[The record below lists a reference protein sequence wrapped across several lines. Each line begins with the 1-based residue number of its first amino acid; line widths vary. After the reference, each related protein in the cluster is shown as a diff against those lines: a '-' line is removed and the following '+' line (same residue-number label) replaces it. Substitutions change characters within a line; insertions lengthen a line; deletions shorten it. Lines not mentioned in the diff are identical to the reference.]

1 MQDSTPKRVVP
12 VTVDVIASP
21 DGTITVSCEPA
32 TATVDPGA
40 SNVLLTF
47 TLMTSGYRF
56 QKVKAID
63 MDVSSDDFPYPS
75 WTISDTTA
83 ALYDR
88 NKVADALNYTVT
100 VVNNTTGKHYSI
112 DPVIQ
117 NGGGGTG
124 TDDC

>member
-12 VTVDVIASP
+12 VIVDVIASP
-21 DGTITVSCEPA
+21 DGTVTVSCTPP

-47 TLMTSGYRF
+47 TLATSGYRF
-56 QKVKAID
+56 QKVKAIE
-63 MDVSSDDFPYPS
+63 MDTPSDDFPYPS
-75 WTISDTTA
+75 WTTSDDTA

-88 NKVADALNYTVT
+88 NKVADSLNYTVT